1 MHLRSAQCAPLI
13 GTVCTSEVHSVHLGT
28 YIYTER
34 FSDIFF
40 RGASPLIKKK
50 KKKIFKLDLL
60 TKS

>member
-50 KKKIFKLDLL
+50 KKSFKA
-60 TKS
+60 